1 MTTNNMNRKQR
12 GAATFKL
19 NDSERKVVVVIAL
32 LWAALLSIVC
42 IWQSTEI
49 YWLADRVNNL
59 EAAGYP
65 SAPSTS
71 DAEKSEQ

>member
-1 MTTNNMNRKQR
+1 MITNNTMNRKQR

-19 NDSERKVVVVIAL
+19 NDSERNIVVVIAL
-32 LWAALLSIVC
+32 LWAALLSILC
-42 IWQSTEI
+42 IWQSLEI
-49 YWLADRVNNL
+49 YRLADRVNNL

-71 DAEKSEQ
+71 E